1 MPNET
6 IVTALFAALVLGV
19 QHWFPWQKIMRAP
32 LPRLV
37 AYIMGTL
44 ALTGPLTVL
53 AIVTEQ
59 TVMAV
64 AIPFVTTVGG
74 LTVILAYGIDDAIN
88 RLAEWRAEHDVRDVV

>member
-6 IVTALFAALVLGV
+6 IFTALFAALVLGV
-19 QHWFPWQKIMRAP
+19 QHWFPWQRVLRAP

-53 AIVTEQ
+53 AVVTEQ
-59 TVMAV
+59 TVMAI
-64 AIPFVTTVGG
+64 AIPFVTAVGG
-74 LTVILAYGIDDAIN
+74 LTVIGAYGIDDAIN
-88 RLAEWRAEHDVRDVV
+88 RLAEWRAEHDVKDVL